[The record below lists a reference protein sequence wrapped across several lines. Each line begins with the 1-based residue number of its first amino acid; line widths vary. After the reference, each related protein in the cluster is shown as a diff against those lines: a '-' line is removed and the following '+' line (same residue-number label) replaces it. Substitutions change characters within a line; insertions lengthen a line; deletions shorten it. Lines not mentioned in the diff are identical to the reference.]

1 MNTQRILWLTSW
13 YPSRVAPVNGDFI
26 QRHARAAARFHPID
40 VLHLVRDDS
49 AKMQQV
55 TETTLHEFPNL
66 TERIMYYKA
75 AKHPSL
81 LQRYFENLRFFRLF
95 RQMIAAYIRQHG
107 SPACVHVH
115 IPVKAGLL
123 ALWMKKKYKIKFA
136 VTEHW
141 GIYNEVVDDRYDVR
155 SFFFKRALRLVL
167 QHAAAFMP
175 VSDYLGRGINKMV
188 TEKKYQVIPNV
199 ADTKYFNYH
208 EHPPR
213 DKFRFIHVSNM
224 VPLKNVEGILRA
236 VKTLSERRTDFEL
249 VLVGSATPEL
259 EQLAASLGMLET
271 VVFFRREIPYDAVAY
286 EMQQSDT
293 LVLFSNI
300 ENMPCVIAEALCCG
314 LPCIAT
320 QVGGIPEMVNAGNG
334 ILVPAGGE
342 TELVRAMEQ
351 MLHNIGSYNR
361 KKIAEQAQHLFS
373 YDTIGKQF
381 SEVYQSISKPG

>member
-141 GIYNEVVDDRYDVR
+141 GIYNEVVDDR
-155 SFFFKRALRLVL
+155 
-167 QHAAAFMP
+167 
-175 VSDYLGRGINKMV
+175 
-188 TEKKYQVIPNV
+188 
-199 ADTKYFNYH
+199 
-208 EHPPR
+208 
-213 DKFRFIHVSNM
+213 
-224 VPLKNVEGILRA
+224 
-236 VKTLSERRTDFEL
+236 
-249 VLVGSATPEL
+249 
-259 EQLAASLGMLET
+259 
-271 VVFFRREIPYDAVAY
+271 
-286 EMQQSDT
+286 
-293 LVLFSNI
+293 
-300 ENMPCVIAEALCCG
+300 
-314 LPCIAT
+314 
-320 QVGGIPEMVNAGNG
+320 
-334 ILVPAGGE
+334 
-342 TELVRAMEQ
+342 
-351 MLHNIGSYNR
+351 
-361 KKIAEQAQHLFS
+361 
-373 YDTIGKQF
+373 
-381 SEVYQSISKPG
+381 